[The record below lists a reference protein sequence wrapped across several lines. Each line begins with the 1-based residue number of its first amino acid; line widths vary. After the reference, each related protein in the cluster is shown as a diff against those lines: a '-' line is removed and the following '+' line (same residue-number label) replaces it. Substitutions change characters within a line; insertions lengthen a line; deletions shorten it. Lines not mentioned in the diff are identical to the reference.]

1 MSISSQLHCRNSCF
15 LLAALGVKNIRF
27 LKRKRSFAKI
37 FEINSCF
44 QYSLRRS
51 IRLANVDWVKLK
63 IITDIVR
70 HLLAD
75 LMSTDKRVS
84 TYHELESK
92 QSFHIIVAH
101 WKTSKSLFH
110 QEKGTCILK
119 IPTHSSKPSRSNN
132 TGCFTFTF
140 TKLRLCYCKTHAYM
154 FSCKGNID
162 H

>member
-37 FEINSCF
+37 FEKNSRF

-51 IRLANVDWVKLK
+51 IRLVNVDWVKLK

-84 TYHELESK
+84 IYHKPESK
-92 QSFHIIVAH
+92 QSFHMIVAH
-101 WKTSKSLFH
+101 WK
-110 QEKGTCILK
+110 GTCIRK
-119 IPTHSSKPSRSNN
+119 ILTHSSKPSRSNN